1 MRVKSLLVLMILV
14 VFSSLAVAE
23 DFSVPRMLR
32 VSLLEGDVTYQRP
45 DLERWVDLSI
55 NTPILEGDSIWIGR
69 DGRAELEL
77 ENGNFAR
84 LSVNTIVEVSRL
96 NSAAAELRLSQGVA
110 TFDLKSVP
118 GGFSVSAPLFSIQ
131 LKDAARFRL
140 DVDEDGSAR
149 LVVFEGRAEVS
160 GQNANLYLRN
170 GETVRFSSQDAD
182 RYYLGTNYVQDD
194 WDRWN
199 EERSAYLAKGT
210 EDKLHY
216 EDQGWTTTDLDNYGT
231 WYNDSSYGRIW
242 RPSVASDWVPFRD
255 GRWVW
260 YSSLG
265 WNWVSYEPWGW
276 VPYHYGRWAHLNH
289 YGWSWVPGRRY
300 GPWCPGAVSWVQG
313 PSWVGWV
320 PLAPFEPWYPYPYS
334 SANIFVSKNFR
345 HRFGFTYWH
354 RDHFINGTLVPGF
367 RPPRDPYRDGS
378 LIAGQPR
385 LTPTPASRMPV
396 VGSSSRTFR
405 NEDLEARRSMRERLL
420 SGRSASTPNLSSPS
434 SSEFDRARELRS
446 RVSSRDTANSLSNP
460 QNRNSGVI
468 SGVSGSESPS
478 NTNRSRVYE
487 DLNSSR
493 SATRSEQ
500 RQRTY
505 RIDGSSRDA
514 RSGQQQS
521 SPSTWARPTNPS
533 NSSGYS
539 PGNVNPGSS
548 GGTDSRERLREMF
561 RGRTDAG
568 VRDRYTPQSIQR
580 ESPARFGTSMPP
592 SPPPSV
598 TNPQRPAPSYTSPS
612 LRSAGP
618 PPSYQGPGR
627 GGAYQS
633 QSGGRGATSSNSEGR
648 AAVRGRAGR

>member
-1 MRVKSLLVLMILV
+1 MRVKSLLISVIVV
-14 VFSSLAVAE
+14 VFSSLVFAE

-55 NTPILEGDSIWIGR
+55 NTPILEGDRIWVGR
-69 DGRAELEL
+69 DGRAEFEL

-84 LSVNTIVEVSRL
+84 FSVNTIVEVSRL

-110 TFDLKSVP
+110 TFDLKSVA
-118 GGFSVSAPLFSIQ
+118 GSLSVSAPLFFVR

-140 DVDEDGSAR
+140 DVDEDGSSR
-149 LVVFEGRAEVS
+149 LVMFEGRAEVS

-199 EERSAYLAKGT
+199 EERSAYLTKGA
-210 EDKLHY
+210 EDQLHY
-216 EDQGWTTTDLDNYGT
+216 GDQGWTTADLDNYGT

-242 RPSVASDWVPFRD
+242 RPSVGDDWVPFRD

-260 YSSLG
+260 YNSLG

-276 VPYHYGRWAHLNH
+276 VPYHYGRWAYVNH
-289 YGWSWVPGRRY
+289 YGWSWVPGWRY
-300 GPWCPGAVSWVQG
+300 GSWCPGAVSWVQG
-313 PSWVGWV
+313 PYWVGWV

-334 SANIFVSKNFR
+334 SVNIFVSKNFG
-345 HRFGFTYWH
+345 HRFGFTYRH
-354 RDHFINGTLVPGF
+354 RDHFLNGTHVPGF
-367 RPPRDPYRDGS
+367 RPPRDPYRDGT

-396 VGSSSRTFR
+396 IGSSSRTFR

-420 SGRSASTPNLSSPS
+420 DARSASPPNLSSS
-434 SSEFDRARELRS
+434 SSAFDRALESRS
-446 RVSSRDTANSLSNP
+446 RVSSRDASSFVSNS
-460 QNRNSGVI
+460 QNRNSGII

-478 NTNRSRVYE
+478 NTNRSRVHE

-493 SATRSEQ
+493 SATNSEQ

-505 RIDGSSRDA
+505 RIDGSSRDS
-514 RSGQQQS
+514 RSGAQRS
-521 SPSTWARPTNPS
+521 SPSTWARPTSPVG
-533 NSSGYS
+533 SSGYA
-539 PGNVNPGSS
+539 PGNLSPATS
-548 GGTDSRERLREMF
+548 GEMDSRGSIRESF
-561 RGRTDAG
+561 RGRGDLS
-568 VRDRYTPQSIQR
+568 VRDRYAPPSIQR
-580 ESPARFGTSMPP
+580 GSPRFSPSMPS
-592 SPPPSV
+592 SPPASMTV
-598 TNPQRPAPSYTSPS
+598 PQRSIPSYTSPS
-612 LRSAGP
+612 TRSAGP
-618 PPSYQGPGR
+618 PSSYQGSGR
-627 GGAYQS
+627 GGVYQS
-633 QSGGRGATSSNSEGR
+633 QTGARSAASSNSEGR
-648 AAVRGRAGR
+648 TAVRGRTGR